1 VRLPHET
8 SVNMKSTNP
17 EGKTANPE
25 ANPSLKA
32 LSRVLGNPTRWQ
44 LLAELSVG
52 EPLRV
57 VQLAKAVGEKP
68 DLVSKHLKLMRSA
81 RVTVLGKNG
90 LHRIADRFMPAAG
103 VREIDFGHCVIRLAE
118 PVVAGKER

>member
-1 VRLPHET
+1 MSSTT
-8 SVNMKSTNP
+8 SDT
-17 EGKTANPE
+17 KTDTRERAVT
-25 ANPSLKA
+25 LQGI
-32 LSRVLGNPTRWQ
+32 SRVLGNPTRWQ
-44 LLAELSVG
+44 LLAELAVG

-68 DLVSKHLKLMRSA
+68 DLVSKHLKLMRAA

-90 LHRIADRFMPAAG
+90 LHRIADRFMPAPG
-103 VREIDFGHCVIRLAE
+103 VREIDFGHCVVRVTE